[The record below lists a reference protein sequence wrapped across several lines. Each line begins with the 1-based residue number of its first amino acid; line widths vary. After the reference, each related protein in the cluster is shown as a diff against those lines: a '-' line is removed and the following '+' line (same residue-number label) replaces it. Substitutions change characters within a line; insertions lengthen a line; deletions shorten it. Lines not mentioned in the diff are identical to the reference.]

1 MRKTFCALGALTF
14 FTATMIVGTAAGD
27 EKKPAAPRGTP
38 RAFERYVEK
47 IPGTVVQFEMVPI
60 PAGSL
65 EYKIG
70 KGEPRKAAVKRFWIG
85 KTEVTH
91 DELDVFRLGLD
102 LPEAGRAMEL
112 ENLIAARTR
121 PSKPQGDPSWGFGH
135 GGFPALSMTY
145 HHAAKYSEW
154 LSEKTG
160 RKYRLPTEV
169 EWEYA
174 CRAGGPA
181 EGFTEEQ
188 LDKIAWWRGNS
199 NTEEHIDGKT
209 HPVGT
214 KAPNAWGVHDM
225 LGNAWEWC
233 TDVDGKPVA
242 RGGAYDK
249 AGNSIQP
256 SARFNKFEFWFVTQP
271 QEPRSTW
278 WYTDGKSIGF
288 RVVCEE

>member
-1 MRKTFCALGALTF
+1 
-14 FTATMIVGTAAGD
+14 VAAD
-27 EKKPAAPRGTP
+27 ENNPAAPGGTP
-38 RAFERYVEK
+38 RAFEPYVQK

-60 PAGSL
+60 PAGSF
-65 EYKIG
+65 EYTIG
-70 KGEPRKAAVKRFWIG
+70 RSEPRKAAVKRFWIG

-91 DELDVFRLGLD
+91 DELDIFRRGLD
-102 LPEAGRAMEL
+102 LPARDERERDRMMTE
-112 ENLIAARTR
+112 LIAAKAR
-121 PSKPQGDPSWGFGH
+121 PSKAQGDPSWGFGH
-135 GGFPALSMTY
+135 SGFPALSITY
-145 HHAAKYSEW
+145 HHAAKYCEW
-154 LSEKTG
+154 LSGKTG
-160 RKYRLPTEV
+160 RKYRLPTEI

-181 EGFTEEQ
+181 NGLTEEE
-188 LDKIAWWRGNS
+188 LDRIAWWAGNS
-199 NTEEHIDGKT
+199 TTEEHIDGKT

-233 TDVDGKPVA
+233 TSADGSPIA

-249 AGNSIQP
+249 RGRSIQP
-256 SARFNKFEFWFVTQP
+256 GARFDRFEFWFMSQP